1 MNKDRFFTMDVDK
14 RVEEIN
20 KMLVNSDLK
29 GVAEALGIAYSSFTK
44 SMQSGDYTYI
54 ARENQYFKFI
64 RDKELLGTVK
74 PSTKATTGFQEELT
88 FIKENIETL
97 KRLIST
103 IDESPTLV
111 LDKEIYNSK
120 ARYVNKNLKLNEAI
134 YEKFSK
140 LCENQFPHLKVQDL
154 IAQALLSFTN
164 DFQTNE

>member
-14 RVEEIN
+14 RADEIN
-20 KMLVNSDLK
+20 KMLINSDLK
-29 GVAEALGIAYSSFTK
+29 GVAEKLGIAYSSFTK
-44 SMQSGDYTYI
+44 EMQKSDFVFI

-74 PSTKATTGFQEELT
+74 PSDKATTGFQEELT
-88 FIKENIETL
+88 FIKENIEAL

-103 IDESPTLV
+103 LDESPTLV

-120 ARYVNKNLKLNEAI
+120 AKYVNKNLKLNEAI

-154 IAQALLSFTN
+154 IAQSLLEFINTYQVN
-164 DFQTNE
+164 G

>member
-14 RVEEIN
+14 RAEEIN

-29 GVAEALGIAYSSFTK
+29 GVAETLGIAYSSFTK
-44 SMQSGDYTYI
+44 EMQKQDFVFI

-64 RDKELLGTVK
+64 RDKELLGTTK
-74 PSTKATTGFQEELT
+74 PSDKATTGFQEELT
-88 FIKENIETL
+88 FIKENLETL
-97 KRLIST
+97 KSLVST
-103 IDESPTLV
+103 VNEKPTLV

-120 ARYVNKNLKLNEAI
+120 AKYVNKNLKLNEAI

-164 DFQTNE
+164 EFQTNE